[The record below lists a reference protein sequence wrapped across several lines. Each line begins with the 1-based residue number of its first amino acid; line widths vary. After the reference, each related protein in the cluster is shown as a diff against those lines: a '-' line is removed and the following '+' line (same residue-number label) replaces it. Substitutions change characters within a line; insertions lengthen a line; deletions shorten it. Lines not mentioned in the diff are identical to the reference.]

1 MSNKYISSFQYLGSS
16 ISSFKIRN
24 DFIGIDN
31 EEKLKHKLDV
41 SHSILSIDKHEDEDI
56 YISYLELNIKV
67 VLSEGKKKYSVDLS
81 MQGCFAAPL
90 DMEEEQFI
98 QMLKLNGISSLY
110 SIARGFIQSTT
121 SQTLVSGSIILPMF
135 NVAAYSRD
143 KDKQETD

>member
-1 MSNKYISSFQYLGSS
+1 MEIKTYSGIWKDDVTTA
-16 ISSFKIRN
+16 
-24 DFIGIDN
+24 DFA
-31 EEKLKHKLDV
+31 K
-41 SHSILSIDKHEDEDI
+41 
-56 YISYLELNIKV
+56 LNI
-67 VLSEGKKKYSVDLS
+67 EGKKKYSVDLS

-121 SQTLVSGSIILPMF
+121 SQSLVSGSIILPMF

-143 KDKQETD
+143 KDKQESD